1 MIISS
6 SKVGMSSQREYVHY
20 EMLHSETINE
30 KAGQA
35 IKLEVSPEGKSLSE
49 QLKEYQEQ
57 KKEAQEK
64 KQQKQQEN
72 FQKMFDEGRIREKD
86 TPQWAN
92 GPSSRYEQKLEML
105 RKMLQALSSF
115 NKKGNNPWST
125 MSSIKQIQ
133 ADYKKASSSF
143 GMAQSSSGYGIAA
156 SASYSASS
164 YRAAASSI
172 DLTSV
177 APNQGGNVWT
187 RTTVTSGFVTEAEFT
202 AFQTTGMAK
211 TADGREINFGVS
223 VEMSRAFCA
232 KYESFTQQNYI
243 VTDPLVINL
252 DSNVASVS
260 DMKFLFDLDADGKEE
275 EISFA
280 GRGSGFL
287 ALDKNGDGKI
297 NDGSELFGTKSGDGF
312 GDLAA
317 YDEDGNGWI
326 DEADS
331 IFKDLKIWTKDE
343 NGKDVLMN
351 LKDADVGAIYL
362 GSAQTEFSLNN
373 QATQETN
380 GIIRKTG
387 VYLKESGGVG
397 TVQHV
402 DLAV

>member
-6 SKVGMSSQREYVHY
+6 SKVGMSSQREYIHY
-20 EMLHSETINE
+20 EMLHSESISE

-35 IKLEVSPEGKSLSE
+35 VKLEVSPEGKSLSE

-64 KQQKQQEN
+64 KQQEN
-72 FQKMFDEGRIREKD
+72 FQKMFDQGRIREKEAPRWTD
-86 TPQWAN
+86 
-92 GPSSRYEQKLEML
+92 GPKSRYEQKLEML
-105 RKMLQALSSF
+105 RQMLRALGGF
-115 NKKGNNPWST
+115 KNGKDPWNT
-125 MSSIKQIQ
+125 MNSIKQIQ
-133 ADYKKASSSF
+133 SDYKRSSSSF
-143 GMAQSSSGYGIAA
+143 GMAQSSSGYGFAA
-156 SASYSASS
+156 SASRSVDS
-164 YRAAASSI
+164 YRAMTSAI

-177 APNQGGNVWT
+177 APNTGGNVWT

-202 AFQTTGMAK
+202 SFQTTGLAK

-362 GSAQTEFSLNN
+362 GSAETEFSLNN
-373 QATQETN
+373 QATQQTN

>member
-6 SKVGMSSQREYVHY
+6 SKVGMSSHRDYIHY
-20 EMLHSETINE
+20 EMLHSESISE

-35 IKLEVSPEGKSLSE
+35 VKLEVSPEGKSLSE

-57 KKEAQEK
+57 KREAQEK
-64 KQQKQQEN
+64 KQQEN
-72 FQKMFDEGRIREKD
+72 YQKMFDQGRIREQE
-86 TPQWAN
+86 TPRWTD
-92 GPSSRYEQKLEML
+92 GPKSRYEQKLEML
-105 RKMLQALSSF
+105 RQMLRALNGF
-115 NKKGNNPWST
+115 KEGKNPWNT
-125 MSSIKQIQ
+125 LNSIKQIRS
-133 ADYKKASSSF
+133 DYKRASSSF
-143 GMAQSSSGYGIAA
+143 GMAQSSSGYGMAA

-177 APNQGGNVWT
+177 APNRGGNVWT

-202 AFQTTGMAK
+202 SFQTTGLAK

-275 EISFA
+275 EVSFA

-287 ALDKNGDGKI
+287 A
-297 NDGSELFGTKSGDGF
+297 
-312 GDLAA
+312 
-317 YDEDGNGWI
+317 
-326 DEADS
+326 
-331 IFKDLKIWTKDE
+331 
-343 NGKDVLMN
+343 
-351 LKDADVGAIYL
+351 
-362 GSAQTEFSLNN
+362 
-373 QATQETN
+373 
-380 GIIRKTG
+380 
-387 VYLKESGGVG
+387 
-397 TVQHV
+397 
-402 DLAV
+402 

>member
-6 SKVGMSSQREYVHY
+6 SKVGMSSQREYIHY
-20 EMLHSETINE
+20 EMLHSESINE

-35 IKLEVSPEGKSLSE
+35 VKLEVSPEGKSLSE

-57 KKEAQEK
+57 KREAQEK
-64 KQQKQQEN
+64 KQQEN
-72 FQKMFDEGRIREKD
+72 YQKMFDQGKIREKE
-86 TPQWAN
+86 TPQWAK
-92 GPSSRYEQKLEML
+92 GPSSLYEQKLEML
-105 RKMLQALSSF
+105 RQMLRALSGF
-115 NKKGNNPWST
+115 KKGKNPWDT
-125 MSSIKQIQ
+125 ISSIKQIQ

-143 GMAQSSSGYGIAA
+143 GMTQSSSGYGMSA

-164 YRAAASSI
+164 YRAAASAI

-202 AFQTTGMAK
+202 SFQTTGVAK

-331 IFKDLKIWTKDE
+331 VFKDLKIWTKDE

-373 QATQETN
+373 QATQQTN

>member
-6 SKVGMSSQREYVHY
+6 SKVGMSSHREYIHY
-20 EMLHSETINE
+20 EMLHSESISE

-35 IKLEVSPEGKSLSE
+35 VKLEVSPEGKSLSE

-57 KKEAQEK
+57 KKEAEEK
-64 KQQKQQEN
+64 KQQEN
-72 FQKMFDEGRIREKD
+72 YQKMFDQGKIREQESPRWMD
-86 TPQWAN
+86 
-92 GPSSRYEQKLEML
+92 GPKSKNEQKLEML
-105 RKMLQALSSF
+105 RQMLRALNSF
-115 NKKGNNPWST
+115 KKGKNPWDS
-125 MSSIKQIQ
+125 MNSIKQIQ
-133 ADYKKASSSF
+133 AEYKRSSSSF
-143 GMAQSSSGYGIAA
+143 GMMQSSSGYGMAA
-156 SASYSASS
+156 SASYNASS
-164 YRAAASSI
+164 YRAAASAI

-177 APNQGGNVWT
+177 ASNRGGNVWT

-202 AFQTTGMAK
+202 SFQTTGVAK

-223 VEMSRAFCA
+223 VEMSRAFCE

-275 EISFA
+275 EVSFA

-362 GSAQTEFSLNN
+362 GNAQTEFSLNN
-373 QATQETN
+373 QATQQTN

-387 VYLKESGGVG
+387 IYLKESGGVG